1 MIEIE
6 LSEKLDRVCGILD
19 RLEKTNQAL
28 DFHRQNEGL
37 SSSIEQF
44 EYIRKK
50 LIVELRE
57 MLLDFRLLPH
67 ELAAA

>member
-67 ELAAA
+67 ELVAA